1 MLKQT
6 LNCVKLAS
14 AFLDGS
20 SPDELCLAFEG
31 TYSCEAVIMKE
42 KDMRGF
48 KEFLH
53 AL

>member
-6 LNCVKLAS
+6 FNCVKLAS

-42 KDMRGF
+42 KEPLTS
-48 KEFLH
+48 KELP
-53 AL
+53 